1 MRAAVFEPFSG
12 ASGDMLLGA
21 LFDAGLDRDAL
32 EQELVGLG
40 IPGTSISTRPASQHG
55 ISGTHAAVAPEEGHH
70 ARAWADIRRIIETAT
85 VNDRIKELSIAVF
98 QNLAEAE
105 ATVHGMAVDDVHFH
119 EVGAL
124 DTIVDIVGVVA
135 GLHLLGIDRVFCGPL
150 HVGGGTVSAAHGL
163 LPVPAPATARMIAR
177 FRMPVAQ
184 PHQGEES
191 IGELLTPTGAA
202 ILGTLASF
210 SRPAFTVE
218 VTGTGFGSKQLP
230 WANLCRVMIGELLD
244 TPEAGDSADD
254 LVVLE
259 TNIDDM
265 NPQFIPILLDRLFA
279 AGALDVWTTAINMKK
294 ARPATMISVLAPH
307 TRQEQLVTTLIEN
320 SSTLGV
326 RWYPVHREAAW
337 RRFETAETRWGPVR
351 IKLKGWQGRV
361 IRAVPEYD
369 DCAAIAIEHELA
381 VSDVWNEAHRY
392 GEVYVG
398 RRYGND
404 GNLIELDSAGRA
416 TGRRG
421 DR

>member
-1 MRAAVFEPFSG
+1 MRVAVFDPFSG

-21 LFDAGLDRDAL
+21 LFDAGLDQVAL

-40 IPGTSISTRPASQHG
+40 IPGVSISTRPASQHG
-55 ISGTHAAVAPEEGHH
+55 ISGTHASVAPEEGHH
-70 ARAWADIRRIIETAT
+70 ARAWADIRHIIETAT
-85 VNDRIKELSIAVF
+85 IAEHVKEQSIAVF
-98 QNLAEAE
+98 QNLAGAE

-124 DTIVDIVGVVA
+124 DTIVDIVAVVA

-150 HVGGGTVSAAHGL
+150 HVGGGSVSAAHGL

-177 FRMPVAQ
+177 FRMPIAQ
-184 PHQGEES
+184 PHPGEES

-210 SRPAFTVE
+210 SRPAFTVDA
-218 VTGTGFGSKQLP
+218 TGTGFGSKQLP
-230 WANLCRVMIGELLD
+230 WANLCRVLIGELLD
-244 TPEAGDSADD
+244 SPQADSAAE

-279 AGALDVWTTAINMKK
+279 AGALDVWASAISMKK

-307 TRQEQLVTTLIEN
+307 ARQEQLVTVLIEN

-326 RWYPVHREAAW
+326 RWFPVHREAAW
-337 RRFETAETRWGPVR
+337 RRFETAETRWGRVR

-361 IRAVPEYD
+361 IDAVPEYD
-369 DCAAIAIEHELA
+369 DCAAIAIKNELA

-398 RRYGND
+398 RRYVSD
-404 GNLIELDSAGRA
+404 GNLIEIDSAGRA
-416 TGRRG
+416 TGLPG